1 MDLIELVQDAKG
13 RRLPINRLIRMADGS
28 IIDPADPKVQARHG
42 LTVVRTYGELRG
54 QRYEE
59 CVERPHNPKHRL
71 RVECKTALGSW
82 VEVKLGYI
90 PTADEI
96 PEGMRLAR
104 FINGDWA
111 AINTGTPTLK
121 RKSKKR

>member
-1 MDLIELVQDAKG
+1 MDFTELVQDAKG
-13 RRLPINRLIRMADGS
+13 KRLPISRSIRMADGS

-42 LTVVRTYGELRG
+42 LTVVRTYGELPG

-71 RVECKTALGSW
+71 RVETKTSQGLW

-104 FINGDWA
+104 FVGGDWV
-111 AINTGTPTLK
+111 AINTGTPK

>member
-1 MDLIELVQDAKG
+1 MDFTELVQDAKG
-13 RRLPINRLIRMADGS
+13 HRLPINRLIRMADGS
-28 IIDPADPKVQARHG
+28 IIDPADPAVQAKHG
-42 LTVVRTYGELRG
+42 LVVTRTYGQLHG

-59 CVERPHNPKHRL
+59 IAERPHNPKHRL
-71 RVECKTALGSW
+71 RVECKTAQGLW
-82 VEVKLGYI
+82 VEVRLGYI

-104 FINGDWA
+104 FVGGDWV
-111 AINTGTPTLK
+111 AINTATPK